1 MMARRSA
8 VSLIILATIASSC
21 TDGRSSGA
29 ASRSRRPRNQVSVS
43 APADNGGYLGHQ
55 AKVFDAAYRTCYLS
69 IAKTHGKLPTGLN
82 SSSGI
87 LTQPTPRLSGVADDG
102 CNAGLQTWGKAHGI
116 QVAKVLT
123 ITIKSR
129 Q

>member
-1 MMARRSA
+1 MMARPLV
-8 VSLIILATIASSC
+8 VSLIILGAIASSC
-21 TDGRSSGA
+21 SGGSTGA
-29 ASRSRRPRNQVSVS
+29 ASHGHTTRTQVSAS
-43 APADNGGYLGHQ
+43 APADNGGYLGHR

-69 IAKTHGKLPTGLN
+69 IAKSHGILPTGLN
-82 SSSGI
+82 SPSGV